1 MSQALSG
8 VVVEPI
14 RTINAF
20 YTEAVLRFIETSGA
34 HGMILRIARGAGVS
48 EEMARQRIMDMIGGG
63 TIPTVC

>member
-14 RTINAF
+14 RTINAL

-34 HGMILRIARGAGVS
+34 HGMILHIARGAGVS
-48 EEMARQRIMDMIGGG
+48 EEMGSALW
-63 TIPTVC
+63 T